1 MTMKRALLSLVVLA
15 LPAAA
20 SAQRFAGVMDASGVL
35 RPEPTSVVPTPP
47 VGSMLSSGILVIPT
61 GSAGLVNPGVPRTL
75 FPAGIA
81 SPLTP
86 QVFLP
91 AAAPFVPGP
100 TVFAQP
106 QVVAAP
112 VQPDTSALT
121 QSLPIRGTAATMAAT
136 PVVGSASGRCQTA
149 VMRQFR
155 SNSIHPEDLRFEG
168 NRTSS
173 WNTTAAAEVRGGGR
187 LLENGRWRRFNYV
200 CDATSLTR
208 PRAIVNIER

>member
-1 MTMKRALLSLVVLA
+1 MKRALLSLVVLA

-47 VGSMLSSGILVIPT
+47 VGSMLSSGVLVIPT

-81 SPLTP
+81 SPPAP
-86 QVFLP
+86 QTVFLP

-106 QVVAAP
+106 RTA
-112 VQPDTSALT
+112 VQTDTSGLIE
-121 QSLPIRGTAATMAAT
+121 SLPIRGTAATMAAA
-136 PVVGSASGRCQTA
+136 PVVGSASGRCQTGA
-149 VMRQFR
+149 MRQLR
-155 SNSIHPEDLRFEG
+155 ANNIHPEDLRFEG

-173 WNTTAAAEVRGGGR
+173 WNSIAAAEVRGGGR
-187 LLENGRWRRFNYV
+187 LLENGRWRRFSYV
-200 CDATSLTR
+200 CDGSSLTR
-208 PRAIVNIER
+208 PRTIVSIER